1 MGDERQKQQQPYVLL
16 SAILTALG
24 LFNMLTLH
32 TGPPVYSANP
42 RRLGILFHNI
52 GDQGACNIIIQFQ

>member
-32 TGPPVYSANP
+32 TGPPVCSAKP
-42 RRLGILFHNI
+42 KKARHSISQHRRLRGE
-52 GDQGACNIIIQFQ
+52 